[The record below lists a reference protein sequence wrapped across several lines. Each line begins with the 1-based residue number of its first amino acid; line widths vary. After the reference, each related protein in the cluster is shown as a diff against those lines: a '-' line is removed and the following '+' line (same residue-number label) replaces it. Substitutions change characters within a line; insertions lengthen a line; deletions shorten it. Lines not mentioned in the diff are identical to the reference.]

1 MLYQTTQ
8 EHEAFRQ
15 KMREDKKVFTLV
27 ELIVVLVI
35 LAILI
40 ALLVPTLTGYID
52 NANKKK
58 VASEGRQI
66 LMAAKTI
73 AADYNSDEAT
83 KNLCGKTINTL
94 KISAAGAAADDPT
107 IEKLSEVKDSKYT
120 NVSITFDADGTVS
133 KLVYTGK
140 KFTATFDGSA
150 WSTTK
155 N

>member
-1 MLYQTTQ
+1 M
-8 EHEAFRQ
+8 
-15 KMREDKKVFTLV
+15 
-27 ELIVVLVI
+27 
-35 LAILI
+35 
-40 ALLVPTLTGYID
+40 
-52 NANKKK
+52 
-58 VASEGRQI
+58 
-66 LMAAKTI
+66 
-73 AADYNSDEAT
+73 
-83 KNLCGKTINTL
+83 CGKTINTL